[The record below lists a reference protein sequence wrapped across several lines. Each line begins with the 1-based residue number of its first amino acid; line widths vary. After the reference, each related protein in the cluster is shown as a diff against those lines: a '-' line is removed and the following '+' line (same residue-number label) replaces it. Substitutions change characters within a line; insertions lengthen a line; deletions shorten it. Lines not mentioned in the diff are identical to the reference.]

1 MEEDVESGNGK
12 VKFPKEWCRFQH
24 RQLANRYNIIPME
37 VKEANFTKRQ
47 RVSLFFTHFSIRF
60 TRKIVVIF
68 AVILAIN
75 IVWKQI
81 ISRYQMISNHLLN
94 ELEFVLWTAMFI
106 AILLNLSSKFIQN
119 RVVNGDYLF
128 NENTVLLISCES
140 CKRSGITKE
149 FDICRGCNS
158 LGFHIGNWQQETI
171 LEKLKENPRWGMD

>member
-119 RVVNGDYLF
+119 RVVNLS
-128 NENTVLLISCES
+128 LI
-140 CKRSGITKE
+140 
-149 FDICRGCNS
+149 
-158 LGFHIGNWQQETI
+158 HI
-171 LEKLKENPRWGMD
+171 